1 MFLAGVALAPSFPVR
16 PHPASRVPVNGPCC
30 IGVCEVLWE
39 GISKRCRVAMIL
51 VVPVLLVLSA
61 LCLAF
66 GLVLPLVRFEKLYFF
81 KETPSLID
89 IVVSL
94 WGQGSGGLA
103 VLVGL
108 FSVVFPVVKLLGIA
122 LEATAPAGSQPGLLS
137 RLLPVLGKWS
147 MMDVMLVA
155 LVIVAAKTSGMA
167 SAFTQPGL
175 WFYAASAIMTG
186 LLQMKL
192 RPH

>member
-1 MFLAGVALAPSFPVR
+1 MAIRNVKQP
-16 PHPASRVPVNGPCC
+16 
-30 IGVCEVLWE
+30 
-39 GISKRCRVAMIL
+39 MIL
-51 VVPVLLVLSA
+51 AVPVLLVLSA
-61 LCLAF
+61 MSLAF
-66 GLVLPLVRFEKLYFF
+66 GLVLPLVHFKKLYFF
-81 KETPSLID
+81 SETPSLID
-89 IVVSL
+89 IVASL
-94 WGQGSGGLA
+94 WGQGNGALA
-103 VLVGL
+103 VLVAL
-108 FSVVFPVVKLLGIA
+108 FSIVFPVIKLFGIA
-122 LEATAPAGSQPGLLS
+122 LEVAVSAPAHNRATWLA

-155 LVIVAAKTSGMA
+155 LVIVAAKSSGMA

>member
-1 MFLAGVALAPSFPVR
+1 
-16 PHPASRVPVNGPCC
+16 
-30 IGVCEVLWE
+30 
-39 GISKRCRVAMIL
+39 MIL
-51 VVPVLLVLSA
+51 FVPLCLVLSVF
-61 LCLAF
+61 CLAL

-81 KETPSLID
+81 NETPSLVELIL
-89 IVVSL
+89 SL
-94 WGQGSGGLA
+94 WTQENGALA
-103 VLVGL
+103 VLVAL
-108 FSVVFPVVKLLGIA
+108 FSVFFPLVKLVGIA
-122 LEATAPAGSQPGLLS
+122 VEVTAPAEKGRDSRLA

-175 WFYAASAIMTG
+175 WFYAASVVLSG
-186 LLQMKL
+186 VLQIRL

>member
-1 MFLAGVALAPSFPVR
+1 MQNTSKPR
-16 PHPASRVPVNGPCC
+16 CVP
-30 IGVCEVLWE
+30 
-39 GISKRCRVAMIL
+39 MIL
-51 VVPVLLVLSA
+51 AVPALLVLSA
-61 LCLAF
+61 LFLAF

-81 KETPSLID
+81 NETPSLID

-94 WGQGSGGLA
+94 WVQGSGALA

-108 FSVVFPVVKLLGIA
+108 FSIVFPVIKLFAIA
-122 LEATAPAGSQPGLLS
+122 LEATAPTPADGKANWIA
-137 RLLPVLGKWS
+137 RLLPLLGKWS

-192 RPH
+192 HPR

>member
-1 MFLAGVALAPSFPVR
+1 
-16 PHPASRVPVNGPCC
+16 
-30 IGVCEVLWE
+30 
-39 GISKRCRVAMIL
+39 MIL

-81 KETPSLID
+81 DETPSLLD
-89 IVVSL
+89 IVLSL
-94 WGQGSGGLA
+94 WEQGSGGLA
-103 VLVGL
+103 VLVAL
-108 FSVVFPVVKLLGIA
+108 FSIVFPVIKLIGVA
-122 LEATAPAGSQPGLLS
+122 LEATAPAAPDGRASLMA
-137 RLLPVLGKWS
+137 RLLPILGKWS

-175 WFYAASAIMTG
+175 WFYAASVIMTG
-186 LLQMKL
+186 LLQMTL
-192 RPH
+192 RPHGTPAP

>member
-1 MFLAGVALAPSFPVR
+1 
-16 PHPASRVPVNGPCC
+16 
-30 IGVCEVLWE
+30 
-39 GISKRCRVAMIL
+39 MIL
-51 VVPVLLVLSA
+51 VVPALLVFSA
-61 LCLAF
+61 LFLAF

-81 KETPSLID
+81 DETPSLID

-103 VLVGL
+103 VLVAL
-108 FSVVFPVVKLLGIA
+108 FSIVFPVIKLFAIA
-122 LEATAPAGSQPGLLS
+122 LEATAPTPPEGKANWLA
-137 RLLPVLGKWS
+137 RLLPILGKWS

-192 RPH
+192 RPTERGA

>member
-1 MFLAGVALAPSFPVR
+1 MQGHRNQRWP
-16 PHPASRVPVNGPCC
+16 
-30 IGVCEVLWE
+30 
-39 GISKRCRVAMIL
+39 AMIL

-61 LCLAF
+61 LFLAF

-81 KETPSLID
+81 DETPSLID

-94 WGQGSGGLA
+94 WAQESGGLA
-103 VLVGL
+103 VLVAL
-108 FSVVFPVVKLLGIA
+108 FSIVFPVVKLFAIA
-122 LEATAPAGSQPGLLS
+122 LEATAPAPPAGKASWLT
-137 RLLPVLGKWS
+137 RLLPILGKWS

-192 RPH
+192 RPHGARP